1 MGNSTEVL
9 GNVPRP
15 DVEGYLTY
23 GGSVMGNASHFPEVV
38 QFFDFPTW
46 ANAQ

>member
-9 GNVPRP
+9 REVPRP

-23 GGSVMGNASHFPEVV
+23 GGSVVGNQSHWPEVV
-38 QFFDFPTW
+38 EFFDQW
-46 ANAQ
+46 AENQ